1 MHYALHANLNRGK
14 PTETVPARRAARSCA
29 ESRFTLTTA
38 ASDRRDHVGYWP
50 KCEVPTGSEYVC
62 LSGWTGSD
70 RRTVRMTRLAQ
81 SRSPQ
86 EKQLGSS
93 RHSSAGKTVAK
104 RRSGLFISRKYRF
117 LDGVRRAIGMARFE
131 GRGRVVFETQLD
143 RLGRWLAGNLGD
155 DAETEVDPRRDAA
168 CRDYIAILDDARLL
182 MRGTDHGQKSG
193 EGPVRSGA
201 SFLQQSGDTENKCTR
216 AHRGHVLCCSSLP
229 AHELYRI
236 VITYRFDDARITAGD
251 TGALITMMAGS
262 TMSSNQ

>member
-1 MHYALHANLNRGK
+1 
-14 PTETVPARRAARSCA
+14 
-29 ESRFTLTTA
+29 
-38 ASDRRDHVGYWP
+38 
-50 KCEVPTGSEYVC
+50 
-62 LSGWTGSD
+62 
-70 RRTVRMTRLAQ
+70 MTQ

-93 RHSSAGKTVAK
+93 RHRSAGKTVAK
-104 RRSGLFISRKYRF
+104 RRSGLFISRKHHF

-143 RLGRWLAGNLGD
+143 RLGHWLAGNLGD

-201 SFLQQSGDTENKCTR
+201 SSLQQSGDTENKCTR

-236 VITYRFDDARITAGD
+236 VITYRFDDARIAAGD
-251 TGALITMMAGS
+251 ADQVERRAVRESVSRQQTEAAVARYGS
-262 TMSSNQ
+262 CRLCYDMHR